1 MAPGQQV
8 YIMRGRWARRH
19 AKYLAALP
27 LQRDFCIVQ
36 LFTVQGE
43 ISSDRDIVP
52 LAYIRPSFTFEAADG
67 DEGD

>member
-19 AKYLAALP
+19 A
-27 LQRDFCIVQ
+27 
-36 LFTVQGE
+36 
-43 ISSDRDIVP
+43 SSDRDIVP
-52 LAYIRPSFTFEAADG
+52 LAFIRPSFNFEAADG